1 LLIVLETEEMADIL
15 GTEKKTIIK
24 IRTRAVLSKESR
36 NLNSVKLEVTDS
48 FIIFPLVGHEKKNPI
63 NTQVIQ

>member
-1 LLIVLETEEMADIL
+1 MVLETEEMDDIL

-24 IRTRAVLSKESR
+24 IRTSAVLSKESR

-48 FIIFPLVGHEKKNPI
+48 FIIFPLVGQEKKKPI